1 MIKKPWHLT
10 NEMYNYSR
18 LENRTLD
25 DLMKINPTVVLNV
38 LKINSFG
45 TKFQKHPTD
54 YSSSKFFS
62 PNYRLLQDEHS
73 NL

>member
-10 NEMYNYSR
+10 NEMYDYSR

-38 LKINSFG
+38 LKN
-45 TKFQKHPTD
+45 KFIWNQISETSD
-54 YSSSKFFS
+54 RLQFFKVF
-62 PNYRLLQDEHS
+62 
-73 NL
+73 